1 MLGRALIT
9 AAAAA
14 AAAAVWLLLPP
25 RQPLEGARKTRN
37 GPGPC
42 AFVVTNQSSLTAV
55 ARSSRDCF
63 QIR

>member
-9 AAAAA
+9 AAAV
-14 AAAAVWLLLPP
+14 AVWLLLPP

-37 GPGPC
+37 GPEPC
-42 AFVVTNQSSLTAV
+42 AFVVTDQSSLTVV

>member
-14 AAAAVWLLLPP
+14 AAVAVWRLLPP
-25 RQPLEGARKTRN
+25 RQPLEGARKTRD
-37 GPGPC
+37 GAGPC